1 MARETRKQ
9 DGIILWEF
17 GPFAVRKQQPDDEQ
31 VPNETATPVKNIEEQ
46 GNQVKS
52 FDEQVKYLF
61 T

>member
-31 VPNETATPVKNIEEQ
+31 VPNDTATPVKSNQEQ
-46 GNQVKS
+46 GNQLKPS
-52 FDEQVKYLF
+52 GKQVKYFF